1 MFSYYWRDTSFIKR
15 SFYKYFKNDGPRY
28 LFNMIPATNP
38 SYITRNYG
46 YIPLFITKYS
56 FFKTLFLQS
65 TIIELNYVDPN
76 LRNSD
81 TYENF
86 KNLTLRF
93 LRPSPNIVFK
103 CHNPQR
109 ITFLIKLR
117 LGLSH
122 LLEHLSIVFKIAE
135 SIMHM

>member
-28 LFNMIPATNP
+28 LFNMIPTTNP
-38 SYITRNYG
+38 SYTTRNYG

-65 TIIELNYVDPN
+65 TIIELNYVDPS

>member
-1 MFSYYWRDTSFIKR
+1 MFSYYWSNTSFIKR

-28 LFNMIPATNP
+28 LFNMIPTTNP

-65 TIIELNYVDPN
+65 TIIGLNNLDPN

-93 LRPSPNIVFK
+93 LRPSPNILFK
-103 CHNPQR
+103 CHSPQR
-109 ITFLIKLR
+109 ITFLVKLC

-122 LLEHLSIVFKIAE
+122 LLEHLSIVFKIVE
-135 SIMHM
+135 YIMHM

>member
-28 LFNMIPATNP
+28 LFNMIPTTNP
-38 SYITRNYG
+38 SYTTRNYG

-93 LRPSPNIVFK
+93 LRPSPNIAFK

>member
-28 LFNMIPATNP
+28 LFNMIPTTNP
-38 SYITRNYG
+38 SYTTRNYG

>member
-28 LFNMIPATNP
+28 LFNTIPTTNP
-38 SYITRNYG
+38 SYTTRNYG